1 MAACFDLFRYGS
13 FKSSHFHSQ
22 LFPIDIATYFST
34 RGGGGGG
41 LLEREGGGGSLFS
54 QQTGIDAQKI
64 WKVSRLK
71 DSKQPMTAPDILPP
85 DDIGQGFP
93 NK

>member
-1 MAACFDLFRYGS
+1 MHCKEGEEDL
-13 FKSSHFHSQ
+13 
-22 LFPIDIATYFST
+22 
-34 RGGGGGG
+34 
-41 LLEREGGGGSLFS
+41 GGSLFS